1 MNKKRVFVIQPVLQ
15 PAAAAVLRDN
25 VELIELP
32 GDTPAE
38 ASAALDDALNA
49 EIAQIH
55 ATFGYGRITADMIA
69 RAAQLEVII
78 LPSSGAETVDLAA
91 ATARG
96 IPVVTAAGAAYTP
109 VAEHVIGLA
118 LSMVKR
124 ISIPDREVHATKH
137 QRPNRELLTA
147 GIMPS
152 VLWRKTIGIIGFGFI
167 GRALAQK
174 CIHGF
179 EMNVLAY
186 DPFYDWVEAERQG
199 VTLVDLDT
207 VLRESDIVSVNAPL
221 TAQTEQL
228 IGAAELGAMKTSA
241 YLINC
246 ARGPLVHTD
255 ALVDALRSGGIAGA
269 GLDVTDPEPLPD
281 DHPLFDLDNVVLTP
295 HIGGVAG
302 EFMPRMAEQA
312 ARDGLAVLRGERVY
326 HVANPEVWPAF
337 FERTNATVPAAGR

>member
-1 MNKKRVFVIQPVLQ
+1 MNRKRVFVIQPVLQ
-15 PAAAAVLRDN
+15 PAAEAVLRDE
-25 VELIELP
+25 VDLIELP
-32 GDTPAE
+32 GQDAADAT
-38 ASAALDDALNA
+38 AALNDALDA
-49 EIAQIH
+49 EIGHIH
-55 ATFGYGRITADMIA
+55 ATFGYGRVSADMIE
-69 RAAQLEVII
+69 RAPELEVII

-118 LSMVKR
+118 LSLVKR
-124 ISIPDREVHATKH
+124 ISLPDREVHAQKH
-137 QRPNRELLTA
+137 QRPNRELMAA

-179 EMNVLAY
+179 EMTVLAY

-207 VLRESDIVSVNAPL
+207 LLRQSDIVSVNAPL
-221 TAQTEQL
+221 TPQTEGL
-228 IGAAELGAMKTSA
+228 IGAAELGVMKESA

-246 ARGPLVHTD
+246 ARGPLVDTD
-255 ALVDALRSGGIAGA
+255 ALVDALTKGEIAGA
-269 GLDVTDPEPLPD
+269 GLDVTEPEPLPD
-281 DHPLFDLDNVVLTP
+281 NHPLFDFDNVVLTP
-295 HIGGVAG
+295 HTGGVAG
-302 EFMPRMAEQA
+302 EFLPRMADQA
-312 ARDGLAVLRGERVY
+312 ARDGLAVLRGERVH

-337 FERTNATVPAAGR
+337 FERMNRTVPAAT